1 MRVGWIQDVVACT
14 RAVERSA
21 FCIHTH
27 RVLTAEA
34 RETAHCNI
42 DNTFVRTLKLSVII
56 VGLHD
61 ELLAPWI
68 NGTGNSVNR

>member
-1 MRVGWIQDVVACT
+1 MRVGWIQNVVACT
-14 RAVERSA
+14 CAVEGSA

-61 ELLAPWI
+61 ELLAFWI
-68 NGTGNSVNR
+68 KETGNSVNR